1 MMRYDKIFNIGAT
14 ALSMLIALPGTVYA
28 QADTSDWVCEYCPF
42 EDGYRASYEAGATYV
57 SDDAARYGNA
67 TGYDEKGG
75 YANLD
80 GEGAYASDGYQLDWY
95 IEDLGLDSRVA
106 ELEGGRQGKYGF
118 YVAYRELP
126 YRRFDTTATV
136 FGPSAADTLVL
147 PQSWV
152 PAATTGGFTELDSS
166 LRKLNIQNDRQ
177 IIDVG
182 GDWLPTQYFR
192 LYADFRRQNRDGVD
206 IKAGSGFTQSSLLPR
221 TIDYETDQVDL
232 GVRYRA
238 AKGSVTLAYYG
249 SFFTNRNSSLT
260 WDTPFTTDP
269 GAQQLQQAQ
278 QPDNEFQ
285 QVSLSGAYFADM
297 WDTVVAFSA
306 AVGKGEQNSEFLPY
320 TINPDIN
327 TGALPQSSLNGKVDT
342 GNYALTITA
351 RPTKRARLK
360 LAYRYD
366 ERDNQ
371 TAQSD
376 WTRVIVDL
384 LNSGDP
390 TSNVPYSFKRM
401 RLNLSADV
409 RLGDTLRVSGGYDR
423 TELDRDFQ
431 EVAEQTEDTGWG
443 QVRWQPAPGFDVRA
457 RAGAAER
464 NVDRYDESVGQSLG
478 QNPLMR
484 KYNLAYRYRKF
495 AEVSMSAAMI
505 DSPFSFSA
513 TLLAADDDYTQS
525 RLGMTDSSEMRATV
539 DLSWAISDQSS
550 AYLMF
555 GKEEIDATQLGSE
568 QSADADWSAVHEDTF
583 DHLGL
588 GIRWRQLTEKL
599 DLRLDYSHG
608 SGNTSIG
615 VTSLSFGG
623 QSNLP
628 DLESALDS
636 VRLEGLYRWTE
647 RLDATINVRFES
659 FSTDDWALQDVAPD
673 TLPTILTLGAEPYN
687 YDVWA
692 VGIGFRYRFGDH
704 DTALTN

>member
-1 MMRYDKIFNIGAT
+1 MKRNDKIINRGAA
-14 ALSMLIALPGTVYA
+14 ALALLIALPGTVHA
-28 QADTSDWVCEYCPF
+28 QADTSNWECEYCPF
-42 EDGYRASYEAGATYV
+42 EEGYRASYEAGATYV
-57 SDDAARYGNA
+57 SDDAARFGNA

-80 GEGAYASDGYQLDWY
+80 GEGAYASDGYRLNWY
-95 IEDLGLDSRVA
+95 LEDLGLDSRVA
-106 ELEGGRQGKYGF
+106 ELEGGRQGSYGF
-118 YVAYRELP
+118 YIGYRELP
-126 YRRFDTTATV
+126 YRLFDTTSTV
-136 FGPSAADTLVL
+136 FSPSATDTLAL

-152 PAATTGGFTELDSS
+152 PSGTTAGFTQLDSS
-166 LRKLNIQNDRQ
+166 LRKQNIQSDRQ

-182 GDWLPTQYFR
+182 ADWLPTRHFR
-192 LYADFRRQNRDGVD
+192 FYADYRRQNRDGVD
-206 IKAGSGFTQSSLLPR
+206 TKAGSSFTQSSLLPR
-221 TIDYETDQVDL
+221 MIDYETDQIDL
-232 GVRYRA
+232 GVRYQA

-260 WDTPFTTDP
+260 WDTPFTTVP
-269 GAQQLQQAQ
+269 GAQQLRQAQ

-285 QVSLSGAYFADM
+285 QVSLSGAYFANL

-306 AVGKGEQNSEFLPY
+306 AVGRGEQNSDFLPY

-327 TGALPQSSLNGKVDT
+327 AGPLPQSSLNGEVDT
-342 GNYALTITA
+342 GNYALTVTA

-360 LAYRYD
+360 LSYRYD

-371 TAQSD
+371 TAQSE

-390 TSNVPYSFKRM
+390 TSNVPYSFKRS

-409 RLGDTLRVSGGYDR
+409 RLGSTLRASAGYDR

-431 EVAEQTEDTGWG
+431 EVAEQTEDAGWG
-443 QVRWQPAPGFDVRA
+443 QVRWQPTAGFDVRA

-464 NVDRYDESVGQSLG
+464 NIDRYDESVGQSLG

-495 AEVSMSAAMI
+495 AEVTMSAAMI
-505 DSPFSFSA
+505 DSPFSVSA
-513 TLLAADDDYTQS
+513 TVLAADDSYTQS
-525 RLGMTDSSEMRATV
+525 RLGMTDGSELRATI
-539 DLSWAISDQSS
+539 DFSYAISDQSS

-555 GKEEIDATQLGSE
+555 GTEEVDATQLGSE
-568 QSADADWSAVHEDTF
+568 QSAEADWRADHEDTF
-583 DHLGL
+583 NHLGL

-608 SGNTSIG
+608 SGDTSIG
-615 VTSLSFGG
+615 VSSLSFGG
-623 QSNLP
+623 MSNLP
-628 DLESALDS
+628 DLESTLDS
-636 VRLEGLYRWTE
+636 VRIEGLYRWTE
-647 RLDATINVRFES
+647 RLDATINLRFES
-659 FSTDDWALQDVAPD
+659 FSTEDWALQDVAPD
-673 TLPTILTLGAEPYN
+673 TLPTILTLGADPYD

-692 VGIGFRYRFGDH
+692 LGIGFRYRFGDR
-704 DTALTN
+704 DSAATN